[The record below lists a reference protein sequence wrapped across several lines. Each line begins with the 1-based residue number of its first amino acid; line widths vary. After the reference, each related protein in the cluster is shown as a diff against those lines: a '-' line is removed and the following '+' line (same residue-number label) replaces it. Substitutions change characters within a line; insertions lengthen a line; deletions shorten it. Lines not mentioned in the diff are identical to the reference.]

1 VRRLR
6 IAVERMNSIVAVIP
20 AFNEAPNIGRVVREL
35 RQTMIDRVIVVD
47 GASVD
52 GTVDEAVFAG
62 AEVVVEPRKGYGIAC
77 VTGIRAAGDARAIVF
92 LDGDGSDDGQSADRL
107 IEPVVRGDA
116 HLTLGRR
123 HTRRA
128 EPGAIAPAAVFG
140 NALASVLIRVLYGSS
155 VHDLAPFKAVRG
167 DVVRSIDFRQLT
179 YGWTTELIVT
189 AARRRLRI
197 AEVDVRYRRRG
208 SGVSKVSGTVR
219 GSVLAGVSILSTIR
233 MPVPK
238 SRLMIVAKA
247 PVPGIAKTRI
257 AATIGDVNAA
267 DLARAFLEDTVHV
280 CRRIPGVSLGILCPD
295 AKQQRILTA
304 LFPDIPIETQGSPG
318 LLAGLEETLNQ
329 SLCLGFDRTVIVN
342 SDSPTLPPDLL
353 REAFR
358 ALRASDL
365 VFGPADDGGYF
376 LVGSS
381 RQIPQGVVD
390 GEGRPSDILRR
401 TIDRA
406 KRNDLNVAM
415 TGPWFDVDTEADL
428 DRVRRDI
435 SSLPRLAPATAAT
448 LESLRVPAF

>member
-1 VRRLR
+1 
-6 IAVERMNSIVAVIP
+6 MNSIVAVIP
-20 AFNEAPNIGRVVREL
+20 AFNEEANIGRVVREL

-47 GASVD
+47 GASED
-52 GTVDEAVFAG
+52 GTVDEAVLAG

-92 LDGDGSDDGQSADRL
+92 LDGDGSDEAPSADKL
-107 IEPVVRGDA
+107 IEPVVYGEA

-123 HTRRA
+123 HTSRA

-140 NALASVLIRVLYGSS
+140 NALASVLIRGLYGSS
-155 VHDLAPFKAVRG
+155 VHDLAPFKVVRG
-167 DVVRSIDFRQLT
+167 DVARSIDFRQRT

-197 AEVDVRYRRRG
+197 KEVDVRYRRRG

-219 GSVLAGVSILSTIR
+219 GSVLAGISILSTIR
-233 MPVPK
+233 TPVAK
-238 SRLMIVAKA
+238 SRLIIVAKA

-257 AATIGDVNAA
+257 AATIGETNAA
-267 DLARAFLEDTVHV
+267 DLAKAFLEDTIGL
-280 CRRIPGVSLGILCPD
+280 CRLIPGVSLGILCPD
-295 AKQQRILTA
+295 THQQRILTT
-304 LFPDIPIETQGSPG
+304 LFPEIPIETQCSPG
-318 LLAGLEETLNQ
+318 LFAGLEETLNH
-329 SLCLGFDRTVIVN
+329 SLDLGFDRTVIVN

-358 ALRASDL
+358 ALQASDL

-381 RQIPQGVVD
+381 RRITEGIVD
-390 GEGRPSDILRR
+390 GEGCPSDILHR

-406 KRNDLNVAM
+406 KRSGLNVAL
-415 TGPWFDVDTEADL
+415 TGTWFDVDTESDL
-428 DRVRRDI
+428 NRVCRDI
-435 SSLPRLAPATAAT
+435 SSLPGLAPATASM
-448 LESLRVPAF
+448 LKSLRVPAF